1 MKAISRTGHT
11 RMEEFYTQIRTIH
24 IAAVV
29 LSGSLFLVRAV
40 GHNLIGARWPMSL
53 ALRSIAW
60 TVDTIL
66 LTAALMLMTI
76 IEQYPLADAWLTVK
90 VVLLVAYIVIG
101 WWAFRAGRR
110 KMRVIFSMAALAA
123 FGFIYTVARA
133 HDPLGF
139 LATI

>member
-1 MKAISRTGHT
+1 
-11 RMEEFYTQIRTIH
+11 MEEFYPQIRGIH
-24 IAAVV
+24 IVAVA
-29 LSGSLFLVRAV
+29 LSGLLFLVRVV
-40 GHNLIGARWPMSL
+40 GYNIIGARWPMSL

-76 IEQYPLADAWLTVK
+76 IQQFPFIDGWLTVK
-90 VVLLVAYIVIG
+90 VMLLTVYVVIG

-110 KMRVIFSMAALAA
+110 KMRIIFSMAALAV